1 MGFKPGAPSCI
12 EREGGNYRPQRNS
25 STSFR
30 IKFEQ
35 EREEEEQQQRVL
47 AALIFSSS
55 CFAFS
60 SLFLGI
66 CLFSSLLFH
75 VLLPL
80 GSPLYEIPFSFYEAA
95 AAAIAATWR
104 WDPQRE
110 REGERENSEEK
121 GIHPL
126 LFLQVLL
133 LLRDSWKQGSQY
145 THPQHK
151 TGEEL
156 RMETRRKEMTRRW
169 GEPKIRRKKD
179 ATTHSDLVNKT
190 KRTEEIDLARQQ
202 EREREACSFL
212 PFLSSPPCR
221 FASFLQGRKAAVAGP
236 MLPARFLSA
245 ARHPPPNNELHTNN
259 VPEEVPVVFFFFF
272 LGVFVCSQIG
282 NYP

>member
-35 EREEEEQQQRVL
+35 EREEEQQQRVL

-110 REGERENSEEK
+110 RERELGRERNPPSTVSASAAATE
-121 GIHPL
+121 GL
-126 LFLQVLL
+126 L
-133 LLRDSWKQGSQY
+133 
-145 THPQHK
+145 
-151 TGEEL
+151 
-156 RMETRRKEMTRRW
+156 ETRI
-169 GEPKIRRKKD
+169 PVH
-179 ATTHSDLVNKT
+179 TTHNT
-190 KRTEEIDLARQQ
+190 KL
-202 EREREACSFL
+202 ER
-212 PFLSSPPCR
+212 
-221 FASFLQGRKAAVAGP
+221 
-236 MLPARFLSA
+236 
-245 ARHPPPNNELHTNN
+245 N
-259 VPEEVPVVFFFFF
+259 
-272 LGVFVCSQIG
+272 
-282 NYP
+282 